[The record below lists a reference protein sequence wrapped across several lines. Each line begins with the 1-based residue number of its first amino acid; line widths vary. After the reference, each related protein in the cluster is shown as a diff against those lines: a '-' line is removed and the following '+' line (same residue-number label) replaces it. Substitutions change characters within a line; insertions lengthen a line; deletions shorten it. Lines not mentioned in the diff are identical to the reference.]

1 MATINRSIVFFTVC
15 LFLLCHG
22 SIAQLFSQ
30 GTSQWQSA
38 RRGSPREC
46 RLDRLQALEPL
57 RSVKSQAGTTEF
69 YDASSEMFQCTGVSV
84 VRRVIEPKGL
94 LLPRYT
100 NTPTLVYIIQ
110 GRGITGPTFPGCPET
125 YQQQFQQSGQAQ
137 VFEGQSQSHQFRDEH
152 QKIHRFRQGDV
163 VALPAG
169 IAHWCY
175 NDGEEPVV
183 AIYVSDTNNGAN
195 QLEPRQRDFLLAGN
209 KRGQQTYRPEVEER
223 SQNVFSGFS
232 VELLS
237 EALGISRGV
246 ARQLQSQNDPRGEIV
261 HAERG
266 LAFLQPYASLQE
278 QEQEQEQ
285 QQQQQQ
291 QQVQQEEYYQPR
303 PYQQQ
308 QYGAGSSNGL
318 DENFCTMRVRQNIDN
333 PNLADTYNPRA
344 GRITHLNSQK
354 FPILNLIQM
363 SAVKVNLYQDAL
375 LSPFW
380 NINAHSVVY
389 ITQGSAR
396 VQVVNN
402 RGKTVFN
409 GELRRGQLLI
419 IPEHHV
425 VLKKAQR
432 EGCAYIAFKTN
443 PNSMVSHIA
452 GKSSIFRALPNDVIA
467 TAYRISR
474 EEARRL
480 KNNRGNEFG
489 AFTPSHS
496 YRGYQDVAG
505 GAQSS

>member
-1 MATINRSIVFFTVC
+1 MATINRSVVFFTVC

-30 GTSQWQSA
+30 STRQWQTP

-46 RLDRLQALEPL
+46 RFDRLQALEPL
-57 RSVKSQAGTTEF
+57 RSVRSQAGTTEY
-69 YDASSEMFQCTGVSV
+69 YDVSNAMFQCTGVSV
-84 VRRVIEPKGL
+84 IRRVVEPKGL
-94 LLPRYT
+94 LQPHYT

-110 GRGITGPTFPGCPET
+110 GRGITGPIFPGCPET

-137 VFEGQSQSHQFRDEH
+137 VFEGQSQSHKFRDEH
-152 QKIHRFRQGDV
+152 QKIHRFRQGDII
-163 VALPAG
+163 ALPAG
-169 IAHWCY
+169 VAHWCY
-175 NDGEEPVV
+175 NDGEVPFV
-183 AIYVSDTNNGAN
+183 AIYVSDINNGAN
-195 QLEPRQRDFLLAGN
+195 QLDPRQRDFLLAGN
-209 KRGQQTYRPEVEER
+209 KRSQQTYRPEVEQR
-223 SQNVFSGFS
+223 SQNIFSGFS

-237 EALGISRGV
+237 EALGISTGV
-246 ARQLQSQNDPRGEIV
+246 ARQLQCQNDPRGEIV

-266 LAFLQPYASLQE
+266 LALLQPYASLQE
-278 QEQEQEQ
+278 Q
-285 QQQQQQ
+285 QQ
-291 QQVQQEEYYQPR
+291 QQVQQGEYYQPR

-308 QYGAGSSNGL
+308 QYGAGRSNGL
-318 DENFCTMRVRQNIDN
+318 DENFCAMRVRQNIDN
-333 PNLADTYNPRA
+333 PNRADTYNPRA

-354 FPILNLIQM
+354 FPILNIVQM
-363 SAVKVNLYQDAL
+363 SAVKVNLYQGAL

-389 ITQGSAR
+389 ITQGRAR

-419 IPEHHV
+419 IPQHYV

-467 TAYRISR
+467 SAYRVSR

-480 KNNRGNEFG
+480 KHNRGNEFG
-489 AFTPSHS
+489 AFTPSHT
-496 YRGYQDVAG
+496 YRSYQDVAG
-505 GAQSS
+505 VAASS